1 MEESATRRGV
11 SSMAMNVAGTQNGLV
26 PGMETNDKLHSQYN
40 AAMEMK
46 EMKMALSET
55 QSSVKGEKKAMSEMQ
70 GAVDSYQRKSRK
82 TMKQQNHSSK
92 SIVEESSTSEMAA
105 REQRQLT
112 SSKQMASKQHIQT
125 TQEQQKQYS
134 SE

>member
-55 QSSVKGEKKAMSEMQ
+55 QSSVKEEKIAVSEIQSSVKEEKMAVSAMQSSVKGEQMAVSAGQSSVKEEKMAVSEMQ
-70 GAVDSYQRKSRK
+70 
-82 TMKQQNHSSK
+82 
-92 SIVEESSTSEMAA
+92 
-105 REQRQLT
+105 
-112 SSKQMASKQHIQT
+112 
-125 TQEQQKQYS
+125 
-134 SE
+134 